1 MQMYNLDSLLLKNQ
15 PIAKQGVLD
24 YSDGRKLKRWE
35 DLVRNIGRVV
45 PIIDEHPSV
54 ENGNGG
60 LVTSIDKRFGK
71 ATIKKCKKENRL
83 CADLDLDDD
92 APIKKGFSIG
102 YPYEHVEENG
112 VYDGE
117 RYDSVQANLVIDHVA
132 LTNYPRDVEAVQV
145 SGDTKYYIVGDSGDQ
160 ITVNNS
166 LNNTIININRVGYD
180 SITFVGVEKQRQI
193 RDLAR
198 KLKRENPGTTA
209 TDDQLLDRAR
219 VMLENEQE
227 LKKIDENNMLQGA
240 DVNQEA
246 MKEKEEE
253 KEKAEEKTSGDAN
266 LDLVKENEQLKAK
279 LSTLEATDSLTKEL
293 ADVKK
298 ALDVKQKVIDD
309 YHQKELKAD
318 IDSLISKGFKSEDFD
333 GKTPEF
339 IAGVLFATQHLST
352 GPNTG
357 TKIADVD
364 SEEDLRYGRDG
375 YDPGRWSAKLGKYV
389 KHEEWTGE

>member
-1 MQMYNLDSLLLKNQ
+1 MVNLDSLFLKNQ
-15 PIAKQGVLD
+15 PIAKVGVLD

-35 DLVRNIGRVV
+35 DLKRNIGRIV
-45 PIIDEHPSV
+45 PIVDEHPSV
-54 ENGNGG
+54 KNGNEG
-60 LVTSIDKRFGK
+60 LVTDGDKRFGK
-71 ATIKKCKKENRL
+71 ATIKKCNKEKRL

-102 YPYEHVEENG
+102 YPYEQVEESG
-112 VYDGE
+112 VHDGE
-117 RYDSVQANLVIDHVA
+117 RYDSIQSNLVIDHLA

-180 SITFVGVEKQRQI
+180 SITFVGVEKQRRV

-198 KLKRENPGTTA
+198 KLKRENPDTTA
-209 TDDQLLDRAR
+209 SDDQLLERAR

-227 LKKIDENNMLQGA
+227 LKKKDENNMLQGA

-279 LSTLEATDSLTKEL
+279 LRTLEATDSLSKEL
-293 ADVKK
+293 DKIK
-298 ALDVKQKVIDD
+298 AERDAKQKIIDD

-318 IDSLISKGFKSEDFD
+318 IDSLINDHGFTSEDFD
-333 GKTPEF
+333 GKLPLFVEG
-339 IAGVLFATQHLST
+339 ALFASKILSK
-352 GPNTG
+352 GPNIG
-357 TKIADVD
+357 TKVTEVD

-389 KHEEWTGE
+389 PHEEWTGE